1 MSAVPARRTRR
12 PGSSGTSSPSTWPPG
27 GRIRPTRGTC
37 SPSSTA
43 HARPAAARAGP
54 AGPGHRDP
62 GRPLRQGLH
71 HRRLRGRP
79 GGGAPPW
86 AARGGPARRLP
97 CLRGLARGGFPAGL
111 AGDDLPAGSG
121 LARLSGIACCSTP
134 SAGSS
139 WRSTRSGGAAGA
151 CSTRGCRAFADRAET
166 LLGEIDASDPR
177 ALALEAELHEPA
189 GVRGQR
195 RRRRLRPR
203 AGVRGRRRRGGGGRR
218 PRRRAGRPVRPF
230 LRGRLCHGRGRPDRR
245 RPPARPLRAGA
256 RNLLPVRLHRGDR
269 GGGGRRRPGHGGAPG
284 PGGDRR
290 ADRGGGGRPALGPAL
305 AGPARLHPDGAAGV
319 PGRGRLGLPARPAGQ
334 DHRAPTLLLTG
345 SETPADL
352 KAATDRAAAAI
363 GGARVQVLEG
373 HAHLAHRTDPAMVVA
388 AIRRFVL

>member
-1 MSAVPARRTRR
+1 MLFDTLGGVELAVDAVRRR
-12 PGSSGTSSPSTWPPG
+12 G
-27 GRIRPTRGTC
+27 GGML
-37 SPSSTA
+37 
-43 HARPAAARAGP
+43 
-54 AGPGHRDP
+54 DP
-62 GRPLRQGLH
+62 GM
-71 HRRLRGRP
+71 
-79 GGGAPPW
+79 
-86 AARGGPARRLP
+86 AA
-97 CLRGLARGGFPAGL
+97 
-111 AGDDLPAGSG
+111 
-121 LARLSGIACCSTP
+121 
-134 SAGSS
+134 
-139 WRSTRSGGAAGA
+139 
-151 CSTRGCRAFADRAET
+151 AFADRAET

-177 ALALEAELHEPA
+177 ALALEAELHGPA